1 MRSTLTFPTLLL
13 TFATS
18 AQWELV
24 TPIKTLSEFDAIQ
37 MVSDNVAFAVDWN
50 RGAILRTYD
59 AGVNW
64 ERMANGLTNN
74 PMALHMWDAE
84 RGIVVGEN
92 GSVYRTTDAFE
103 TITTSNNPT
112 FGHLRCV
119 FFLNDTLGWVGTE
132 SGKIYRSVNGGATWT
147 LMASGQPTTNYITA
161 IQFVDTQV
169 GYASCYAG
177 EMLKS
182 TDGGLT
188 WQGVGPFDQLVLMRD
203 LHFYDALTGV
213 AVGSAGEV
221 IRTTDGGLTWD
232 SIPSNT
238 TYTMEDLSVSG
249 NTMVA
254 CGANGRV
261 IRSTDAGLTWNAAQ
275 VGLVEHQSVSLLPSG
290 VGLLGTNGRIQR
302 TQDSGQTWSVVHT
315 GTLTSNL
322 NKMSFANDQVGVTV
336 GFTSTGSSDS
346 GMLRTIDGGRHWQAA
361 TGGGG
366 IGVHIQPNGFG
377 SRGGSVGG
385 FARTNDL
392 FATSTPIAGPN
403 MAIRSTWTLDAN
415 THIVAGGY
423 VNGCIYR
430 TTNNGTSWTQVM
442 AENISVYDLWF
453 ASPTLGFAV
462 GESGV
467 SYRTTDGGATWAPMT
482 ETMAN
487 DQFTVYFLNEQLG
500 WMGGATCGARTTDGG
515 LTWQPMCNI
524 PSYTK
529 SIFFTDAD
537 TGYAVGQSAQT
548 LRTTDGGLTWAT
560 ILPDMVNVTV
570 NDAAWVDGTIV
581 IGCNGGDIYVAR
593 IACPQEAEVPVVTQ
607 SGGTLCT
614 NTSGTVQWF
623 FNGDALPEG
632 TTPCIEPTQ
641 TGNYHVVV
649 TDPLGCISAPS
660 AAVQVISTSQFEN
673 EANNLQLAPNPVNNH
688 LHLTWSDGED
698 AVVVVSDIHG
708 RVVMNE
714 VLRGAQRML
723 DVTSLEPGVHIV
735 WLSTSSGVHRARFV
749 KVGP

>member
-1 MRSTLTFPTLLL
+1 MRSTLTLSALLL
-13 TFATS
+13 ALATS

-24 TPIKTLSEFDAIQ
+24 TPIKTLSEFDAMQ
-37 MVSDNVAFAVDWN
+37 LVNDNVAFAVDWN

-64 ERMANGLTNN
+64 ERMANGFTNN

-92 GSVYRTTDAFE
+92 GSTYRTTDGFE
-103 TITTSNNPT
+103 SITTSLNPT
-112 FGHLRCV
+112 YGHLRCV

-132 SGKIYRSVNGGATWT
+132 SGKIYRSENGGSTWT

-203 LHFYDALTGV
+203 LHFYDALMGV

-221 IRTTDGGLTWD
+221 IRTTDGGVTWD

-238 TYTMEDLSVSG
+238 TYTMEDLSVTG

-254 CGANGRV
+254 CGAWGRT
-261 IRSTDAGLTWNAAQ
+261 IRSTDAGLTWTEIQ
-275 VGLVEHQSVSLLPSG
+275 SGSVEHQSLSLRASG
-290 VGLLGTNGRIQR
+290 VGLMGTNGRILR
-302 TQDSGQTWSVVHT
+302 TQDFGQTWAVVHT
-315 GTLTSNL
+315 GTITSTL
-322 NKMSFANDQVGVTV
+322 NKMSFADNQTGVTV
-336 GFTSTGSSDS
+336 GFTSTGSVDS
-346 GMLRTIDGGRHWQAA
+346 GMLRTTDGGRHWQAA

-366 IGVHIQPNGFG
+366 IGVHIQANGLG
-377 SRGGSVGG
+377 SRGGSVGS
-385 FARTNDL
+385 FARTTDL
-392 FATSTPIAGPN
+392 FATSAPIAGPN
-403 MAIRSTWTLDAN
+403 MAIRCTWTLDAN

-423 VNGCIYR
+423 VNGCIHR
-430 TTNNGTSWTQVM
+430 TTNNGATWTPVM
-442 AENISVYDLWF
+442 VENISVYDLWF

-467 SYRTTDGGATWAPMT
+467 SYRTTDGGATWAPMN
-482 ETMAN
+482 ETMGN
-487 DQFTVYFLNEQLG
+487 DQFTVFFLNEQLG
-500 WMGGATCGARTTDGG
+500 WMGGASCGARTTDGG
-515 LTWQPMCNI
+515 LTWEPMCNI
-524 PSYTK
+524 PNYTK
-529 SIFFTDAD
+529 AIFFTDPD

-548 LRTTDGGLTWAT
+548 LRSTDGGLTWAT

-581 IGCNGGDIYVAR
+581 MGCNGGDIYVAR
-593 IACPQEAEVPVVTQ
+593 IACPQQAQVPVVTQ
-607 SGGTLCT
+607 SGASLCT

-623 FNGDALPEG
+623 FNGDVLPEG
-632 TTPCIEPTQ
+632 DTPCIEAVQ
-641 TGNYHVVV
+641 TGSYHVVV
-649 TDPLGCISAPS
+649 TDPLGCISAASEP
-660 AAVQVISTSQFEN
+660 VQVISTGQLEN
-673 EANNLQLAPNPVNNH
+673 MGTTFLLAPNPVNDV
-688 LHLTWSDGED
+688 LHITRVEGD
-698 AVVVVSDIHG
+698 AASVSIVDLHG
-708 RVVMNE
+708 RAVLNE
-714 VLRGAQRML
+714 QLRGSQHTLNVATL
-723 DVTSLEPGVHIV
+723 PHGVYLV
-735 WLSTSSGVHRARFV
+735 RVSTTTGWQCARFV
-749 KVGP
+749 KERP

>member
-1 MRSTLTFPTLLL
+1 MRSTLTLPTLLL

-64 ERMANGLTNN
+64 ERMANGFTNN
-74 PMALHMWDAE
+74 PMALHMWDDE

-132 SGKIYRSVNGGATWT
+132 SGKIYRSMNAGATWT

-203 LHFYDALTGV
+203 LHFYDAMTGV

-221 IRTTDGGLTWD
+221 IRTTDGGVTWD

-249 NTMVA
+249 NSMVA

-261 IRSTDAGLTWNAAQ
+261 IRSTDAGLTWSAAQ
-275 VGLVEHQSVSLLPSG
+275 VGLIEHQSVSLLPSG

-302 TQDSGQTWSVVHT
+302 TQDSGQTWTVVHT

-322 NKMSFANDQVGVTV
+322 NKMSFANNQVGVTV
-336 GFTSTGSSDS
+336 GFTSTGSGDS
-346 GMLRTIDGGRHWQAA
+346 GMLRTTDGGRHWQAA

-385 FARTNDL
+385 FALTTDL
-392 FATSTPIAGPN
+392 FATSAPIAGPN

-467 SYRTTDGGATWAPMT
+467 SYRTTDGGATWAPMN

-487 DQFTVYFLNEQLG
+487 DQFTVFFLNEQLG

-537 TGYAVGQSAQT
+537 TGYVVGQSAQT
-548 LRTTDGGLTWAT
+548 LRTTDGGLTWTT

-581 IGCNGGDIYVAR
+581 IGCNGGDIYLAR
-593 IACPQEAEVPVVTQ
+593 VACPQEAEVPVVTQ

-614 NTSGTVQWF
+614 NTNGSAQWF
-623 FNGDALPEG
+623 FNGDPLPDG
-632 TTPCIEPTQ
+632 GMLCIEPTQ
-641 TGNYHVVV
+641 TGSYHVVV
-649 TDPLGCISAPS
+649 TDLLGCVSAASAP
-660 AAVQVISTSQFEN
+660 VQVISTGLAVVEN
-673 EANNLQLAPNPVNNH
+673 RTLHLAPNPA
-688 LHLTWSDGED
+688 TD
-698 AVVVVSDIHG
+698 
-708 RVVMNE
+708 
-714 VLRGAQRML
+714 VLRLTRTEADAAVISVVDLQGRTVLTEPLRGTQHAL
-723 DVTSLEPGVHIV
+723 DVATLTPGVYAV
-735 WLSTSSGVHRARFV
+735 RVSSAAGLQSARFV
-749 KVGP
+749 KEHP